1 MRLETLNMNT
11 PVPNVSPSRC
21 PACEDE
27 GRRTLFEAVD
37 RLYRTTEQRFAI
49 VECAACGLIRL
60 DPTPTVEELKQFYPE
75 TYWWEADEG
84 VGGRLAEIYRR
95 FVLSD
100 HVRFAAH
107 AIEPPGPIL
116 DIGCGGGMFLQDMS
130 RRGFETYGVDVSRD
144 AAGICWRRFEIPA
157 AVATLPRMPFRP
169 GSFGLV
175 TMYHVLEHL
184 HDPVGAVL
192 QAWELLRPGG
202 RLVVQTPNAASWQMY
217 LLGDSWSGIDVPRH
231 LINFRDSDLES
242 LLDYCGFTVRRRKYF
257 SLRDNPAGL
266 ATSLWPSLEPVA
278 RRVRGVKEGR
288 WSGLLK
294 NLLYLSLVT
303 AATPVAALEAMA
315 AAGSTIMLEAS
326 RQGED

>member
-1 MRLETLNMNT
+1 MSIPARQT
-11 PVPNVSPSRC
+11 SASRC

-27 GRRTLFEAVD
+27 SKTVLFEAVD
-37 RLYRTTEQRFAI
+37 RLYHTTDRRFAV
-49 VECAACGLIRL
+49 VECAGCGLIRL
-60 DPTPTVEELKQFYPE
+60 DPMPSPEELKQFYPQS
-75 TYWWEADEG
+75 YWWEADDH

-95 FVLSD
+95 FVLTD

-107 AIEPPGPIL
+107 AVEPPGPVL
-116 DIGCGGGMFLQDMS
+116 DVGCGGGLFLQDLS
-130 RRGFETYGVDVSRD
+130 RKGFETYGVDVSAE
-144 AAGICWRRFEIPA
+144 AARICLRRFEIPA
-157 AVATLPRMPFRP
+157 AVATLPKLPFRP
-169 GSFGLV
+169 GRFGLV

-217 LLGDSWSGIDVPRH
+217 LLGEYWSGIDVPRH
-231 LINFRDSDLES
+231 LINFRDTDLES

-288 WSGLLK
+288 WTGLLK
-294 NLLYLSLVT
+294 NLLYLALVT
-303 AATPVAALEAMA
+303 AATPAAALEAMA
-315 AAGSTIMLEAS
+315 QAGSTIMLEAS
-326 RQGED
+326 RQGEA